1 MIGVKAVRL
10 LVLDPDLGGGLGA
23 ADLARAQRELLLLGI
38 ELPRGT
44 VEPGTLAARGELRGR
59 PIGAVVIE
67 GVIVERLEL
76 EGRPCSCLVGTGDLI
91 GSPDVGQLPLDV
103 EISLEVLEPA
113 FIAVLDD
120 RFLAATQ
127 RWPALAASILD
138 RSIQRSYE
146 ALLRKAIAQLP
157 RVEDR
162 LLALFRSLAERWG
175 RVRPNGIVIELALT
189 HDLIG
194 ELIGARRPT
203 VSLGLRAL
211 ADADQLLYLRGEGWL
226 LKSPAAA
233 GPVIDGTGSP
243 LLRAVATDGVVLV
256 GLDDELAAAAAPRD
270 RSVRREPDLAAALG
284 ALAEPGNA
292 SVVVVDL
299 TVAGFDEATDA
310 AVELVRRLREDGA
323 RLIAIAEQDGRDQ
336 SAGSRLL
343 LAAAHDVI
351 RSPAQPAWLA
361 ASVSEQLLAFG
372 VAFSASAPGP
382 G

>member
-10 LVLDPDLGGGLGA
+10 LVLDPDLGGRLSA

-44 VEPGTLAARGELRGR
+44 LDPCTLTARGELRGR
-59 PIGAVVIE
+59 AIGAVVIE

-76 EGRPCSCLVGTGDLI
+76 EGRPCSRLVGTGDLI
-91 GSPDVGQLPLDV
+91 GAPEVGQLPLDV
-103 EISLEVLEPA
+103 EVLLEVLEPA

-120 RFLAATQ
+120 RFLVATQ

-211 ADADQLLYLRGEGWL
+211 ADAEQLLYLRSEGWL

-233 GPVIDGTGSP
+233 VRVIDGAGAP

-256 GLDDELAAAAAPRD
+256 GLDDELAGAAAPSD
-270 RSVRREPDLAAALG
+270 RVVRREPDLRSALG

-299 TVAGFDEATDA
+299 SVAGFDEATGA
-310 AVELVRRLREDGA
+310 AVELVRRIREDGA
-323 RLIAIAEQDGRDQ
+323 RLIAIAGQDGVDQ
-336 SAGSRLL
+336 SAGARLL

-351 RSPAQPAWLA
+351 RSPAEPAWVA
-361 ASVSEQLLAFG
+361 ASVSEQLIAFG
-372 VAFSASAPGP
+372 VALGP
-382 G
+382 SRQRSG